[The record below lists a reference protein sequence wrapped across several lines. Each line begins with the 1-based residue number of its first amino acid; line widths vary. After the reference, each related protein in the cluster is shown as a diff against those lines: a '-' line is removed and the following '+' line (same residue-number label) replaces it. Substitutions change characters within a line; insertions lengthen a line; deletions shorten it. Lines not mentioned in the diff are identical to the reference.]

1 MSLRKPIGEN
11 FAHLCVDAQKMFLD
25 ATEWHN
31 PWLAKVLPQIGLLA
45 AHQPARSVFTRFI
58 PLQTKGD
65 GFGTWREYYI
75 RWESMTLDVLG
86 TDGIEIVR
94 DLAHFTPPAVVIDKR
109 CYSPWLTPALQ
120 DHLKQGHIDTL
131 IVSGGETDVCVL
143 ASVMGAVDRG
153 YRVVLASDALCS
165 TCDET
170 HDKAIDLYAKRF
182 ASQVDVATVEEILTM
197 LPKT

>member
-1 MSLRKPIGEN
+1 
-11 FAHLCVDAQKMFLD
+11 MFLG

-31 PWLAKVLPQIGLLA
+31 PWLARVLPQIGLLV
-45 AHQPARSVFTRFI
+45 AHQPERSVFTRFI
-58 PLQTKGD
+58 PLQNKDEGV
-65 GFGTWREYYI
+65 GTWREYYS

-86 TDGIEIVR
+86 TEAIEIVG
-94 DLAHFTPPAVVIDKR
+94 DLAHFIPPAIIIDKR
-109 CYSPWLTPALQ
+109 CYSPWLTPDLQ
-120 DHLKQGHIDTL
+120 HHLKQGHIDTL

-143 ASVMGAVDRG
+143 ASVLGAVDRG

-170 HDKAIDLYAKRF
+170 HDKAIDLYAQRF
-182 ASQVDVATVEEILTM
+182 ASQVDVAAVGEILSM